1 MRPDLDEF
9 KRLVAK
15 YTIVPVCSETLAD
28 MDTPVSVL
36 LRFADD
42 ENVFLL
48 ESMEGGEKWGRYSF
62 IGVRPELLMEVDH
75 LNPGAG
81 DRLDALRNVYRNV
94 NVAPIQ
100 DMPRFIGGAV
110 GFVGYEAISEFERMP
125 APGQPDSNTFPCSKF
140 LRADRTIVF
149 DNVKH
154 TVKVVVCTRPGAFPS
169 PEAAYEEARGKIEE
183 IEAVLRE
190 ARPPVTCEIFEK
202 VSFTSNMSREEFCRM
217 VESAKKHIYEG
228 DIIQAVLSQRFSAR
242 TRTPPLQIY
251 RALRLLNPSPYTFFL
266 KIGGQTLVGSSPEV
280 MVRLTGDRIELRP
293 IAGTRPRGASEQE
306 DRRLADELL
315 SDEKEKAEH
324 VMLVDLGRN
333 DVGRVAQTGSVQ
345 VREYMVVERYS
356 HVMHLVSHVEG
367 ILKKGLD
374 AFDVIGACFPAG
386 TLTGA
391 PKIRAMQIITELEPG
406 PRGTYGGAIGYIGYD
421 GNMDL
426 AITIRTVQV
435 ANGTASVQAGA
446 GIVFDSDPTREFE
459 ETCHKARG
467 MQRAVEMA
475 GAGLKELD

>member
-1 MRPDLDEF
+1 LDEF
-9 KRLVAK
+9 KRLAAE

-36 LRFADD
+36 LRFAGD

-62 IGVRPELLMEVDH
+62 LGIRPQLLFEVDH
-75 LNPGAG
+75 MNPGST
-81 DRLDALRNVYRNV
+81 DRLDALRKVYANER
-94 NVAPIQ
+94 VAPIP
-100 DMPRFIGGAV
+100 DLPRFIGGAV
-110 GFVGYEAISEFERMP
+110 GFIGYEAISEFETMP
-125 APGQPDSNTFPCSKF
+125 IPGKPDSNTFPCSKF
-140 LRADRTIVF
+140 VRADRVIVF

-154 TVKVVVCTRPGAFPS
+154 TVKVVVCTHPGAFSS
-169 PEAAYEEARGKIEE
+169 PEAAYEEARGQIED
-183 IEAVLRE
+183 IESVLRE
-190 ARPPVTCEIFEK
+190 ARPPVACEAFEK
-202 VSFTSNMSREEFCRM
+202 VSFESNMSREQFCKM
-217 VESAKKHIYEG
+217 VESAKNYIYAG

-242 TRTPPLQIY
+242 TSTPPLQIY

-266 KIGGQTLVGSSPEV
+266 KIGGQALVGSSPEV

-293 IAGTRPRGASEQE
+293 IAGTRPRGSTEQE

-315 SDEKEKAEH
+315 SDDKEKAEH

-367 ILKKGLD
+367 ILKKGFD

-391 PKIRAMQIITELEPG
+391 PKIRAMQIISELEPG